1 MAKKASI
8 VKYRA
13 EVLFTIVHGTGASV
27 VIKISGKRVKIPISL
42 EDYRRIQFEKD
53 AGKVAYVE
61 VSVVAE

>member
-1 MAKKASI
+1 M
-8 VKYRA
+8 
-13 EVLFTIVHGTGASV
+13 LFTIVHGTGASV